1 LTIKY
6 SRPRLGLF
14 LCQRNSYQTMLRIGK
29 NGQIQTFT
37 IMKKILIACL
47 AVFCLFSCTKQDDDP
62 TPPTLVGQWK
72 LTQVLLD
79 PGDGSGVFKDVTRG
93 KTLTFANDGKVG
105 SSSPLCDMNSLL
117 TVAGD
122 GTYDSSFI
130 FPNDCQIDGIKLS
143 YEIKGENLIVYY
155 PCIEGCAE
163 KYIKVDASIE

>member
-79 PGDGSGVFKDVTRG
+79 PGDGSGVFKDVTRR
-93 KTLTFANDGKVG
+93 KTLSFTSEGKVG
-105 SSSPLCDMNSLL
+105 SNGPLCDMNSLL
-117 TVAGD
+117 TIAGD
-122 GTYDSSFI
+122 GVYDNSFI
-130 FPNDCQIDGIKLS
+130 YPNQCVGTTLTYK
-143 YEIKGENLIVYY
+143 IKGENLIVYY